1 MSAKQITTK
10 VILNAWNTDMVKATI
25 THWHKNI
32 GEIVKK
38 NEPLLEVESAKINFT
53 VIAPCNGFLKEQNHQ
68 IGELI
73 SVGDTLGIISKTK
86 VLTNQQEANR
96 RPRPTTSQRST
107 NSLQISNELSGLRKT
122 IATNMMHSL
131 TSMAQITLMTE
142 ADLTDMELYQ
152 KNLNTKY
159 PKARIRSL
167 HLIIKAAAKALE
179 LHPDLNG
186 TYENSRLT
194 LSTDINVGVAV
205 SIDKGLIVPVIQ
217 NANLKSVTSIAEELF
232 VLSKKA
238 RDGTID
244 YQDVTNGT
252 FTVSSL
258 ASYDIDAFTPIINPP
273 ELAILGIGRSIKR
286 PLVVNEEI
294 AIRTVASLSITFDHQ
309 VVDGAPA
316 ASFLK
321 TVKTN
326 LTDLEWMAA

>member
-1 MSAKQITTK
+1 MSVKQITTK

-53 VIAPCNGFLKEQNHQ
+53 VIAPCDGFLKEQNHQ
-68 IGELI
+68 IGEII

-86 VLTNQQEANR
+86 VLTNQQEANK
-96 RPRPTTSQRST
+96 RPRPTTSQST
-107 NSLQISNELSGLRKT
+107 NSLQINNELSGLRKT
-122 IATNMMHSL
+122 IATNMMYSL
-131 TSMAQITLMTE
+131 TSMAQITLVTE

-194 LSTDINVGVAV
+194 LSTAINVGVAV

-217 NANLKSVTSIAEELF
+217 NANLKSVASIAEELF

-238 RDGTID
+238 RDGTLD

-273 ELAILGIGRSIKR
+273 ELAILGIGRSIRR

-309 VVDGAPA
+309 VVDGAPT

-321 TVKTN
+321 TVKNNLTN
-326 LTDLEWMAA
+326 LE

>member
-1 MSAKQITTK
+1 
-10 VILNAWNTDMVKATI
+10 MVKATI

-53 VIAPCNGFLKEQNHQ
+53 VIAPCDGFLKEQNHQ
-68 IGELI
+68 IGEII

-86 VLTNQQEANR
+86 VLTNQQEANK
-96 RPRPTTSQRST
+96 RPRPTTSQST
-107 NSLQISNELSGLRKT
+107 NSLQINNELSGLRKT
-122 IATNMMHSL
+122 IATNMMYSL
-131 TSMAQITLMTE
+131 TSMAQITLVTE

-194 LSTDINVGVAV
+194 LSTAINVGVAV

-217 NANLKSVTSIAEELF
+217 NANLKSVASIAEELF

-238 RDGTID
+238 RDGTLD

-273 ELAILGIGRSIKR
+273 ELAILGIGRSIRR

-309 VVDGAPA
+309 VVDGAPT

-321 TVKTN
+321 TVKNNLTN
-326 LTDLEWMAA
+326 LE